1 MIGRAAV
8 SGLLVVCAVSC
19 GTSGGGSVPTTRSAT
34 IAAVIKGL
42 DNPFFATMRDG
53 LVATAGQHNAQLR
66 VDAAADLQDTVG
78 QAATLE
84 SSATQ
89 REDCYIVNPINST
102 NLIQPLSDIRKGAPI
117 VNIDSPVDQNAA
129 RAVGVK
135 ITTYIGTDNV
145 AAGGIA
151 ADAMAHLVP
160 RGASV
165 VIITGIPGDA
175 TSEARAR
182 GFREGARGRFAVVA
196 TIAADFDTERA
207 RLAAED
213 RLRASPPVQGFFAVN
228 DQMALGVAAA
238 VRAAGESGQVAV
250 TGMDGIPDA
259 LAAVKSGA
267 MSATVAQYPYIIGQ
281 LGVEACLAA
290 MRGKSVPANVA
301 APVQV
306 VTKENIERA
315 QANFPQ
321 PVEAF
326 NDPLARLLKG

>member
-1 MIGRAAV
+1 MIGRAALA
-8 SGLLVVCAVSC
+8 GLLVAFAVSC
-19 GTSGGGSVPTTRSAT
+19 GRSHDGSVPTIRSAT

-53 LVATAGQHNAQLR
+53 LVATAGQHNARLR
-66 VDAAADLQDTVG
+66 VDAAAGLQDTDG
-78 QAATLE
+78 QAVTLE

-89 REDCYIVNPINST
+89 RENCYIVNPINRT
-102 NLIQPLSDIRKGAPI
+102 NLIQPLSHVRNGAPI
-117 VNIDSPVDQNAA
+117 VNIDSPIDQNAA

-151 ADAMAHLVP
+151 ADAMARLVP

-165 VIITGIPGDA
+165 AIITGIPGDA
-175 TSEARAR
+175 TSEARTQ
-182 GFREGARGRFAVVA
+182 GFKEGARGRFDVVQ
-196 TIAADFDTERA
+196 TLAADFDSERA

-238 VRAAGESGQVAV
+238 VRAAGESGLVAV

-290 MRGKSVPANVA
+290 IRGKSVPANVA

-306 VTKENIERA
+306 VTKENVERA

-321 PVEAF
+321 PVDPF
-326 NDPLARLLKG
+326 HDPLARLLKG

>member
-1 MIGRAAV
+1 MIGQGAL
-8 SGLLVVCAVSC
+8 SGLLVALGVSC
-19 GTSGGGSVPTTRSAT
+19 GRRDHSSVPTNRSAT

-42 DNPFFATMRDG
+42 DNPFFATMRNG
-53 LVATAGQHNAQLR
+53 LVETAGQHNARLR
-66 VDAAADLQDTVG
+66 VDAAAGLQDTTG
-78 QAATLE
+78 QAATLH

-89 REDCYIVNPINST
+89 REACYIVNPINRT
-102 NLIQPLSDIRKGAPI
+102 NLIRPLSHVPEGTPI
-117 VNIDSPVDQNAA
+117 VNIDSPIDQNAA
-129 RAVGVK
+129 KAMGVE

-145 AAGGIA
+145 GAGGVA
-151 ADAMAHLVP
+151 ADAIAHLVP

-165 VIITGIPGDA
+165 AIITGIPGDA
-175 TSEARAR
+175 GSEARTR
-182 GFREGARGRFAVVA
+182 GFKEGARGRFNIVQ
-196 TIAADFDTERA
+196 TIAADFDPERA
-207 RLAAED
+207 RLAAQD
-213 RLRASPPVQGFFAVN
+213 LLRASPSIQGFFAVN

-306 VTKENIERA
+306 VTKENVERA

-321 PVEAF
+321 PVEPF